1 MEICIFALRIYCQ
14 CQYSSSINCAR
25 ACARNKS
32 WDSILLVL
40 AANIYLL
47 SLSKLKKVSQMFGY
61 TVVEIKAVSMR
72 EHFRFFSLFLLIKVS
87 QTSKAL
93 KMLLN

>member
-14 CQYSSSINCAR
+14 RQYSSSINCGR

-47 SLSKLKKVSQMFGY
+47 SLSKLKDQNIGY
-61 TVVEIKAVSMR
+61 TVVEIKAASMR
-72 EHFRFFSLFLLIKVS
+72 ERFRSFSLFLLIKVS
-87 QTSKAL
+87 QTSKGL